1 MGQMSITMGVLA
13 VVALLTANA
22 FFVAAEFS
30 LVAVDRAGIEA
41 AAGSGSVGDRRV
53 LNLLTRLT
61 SHLSGAQLGITSSA
75 LMLGFVAEPTVA
87 RLLTGEDHSSGLS
100 VLLAVAVATAMHLV
114 LGEQVPKYLAIASPE
129 RTARRLAPLVAIY
142 GVVTRPLVVVLNSAA
157 NWIVRHLG
165 VSPREELGVSHT
177 LEQFEAVVFSSSSD
191 GDIASAE
198 AALLKRSIRFG
209 DKTAADAL
217 VPRVEVEALSV
228 DDPASVLV
236 RRCVETGISRFP
248 VFAEDLDDIVGVVH
262 VKSIYTVPLAERP
275 VVPVGVLM
283 HEALAVPETRSLE
296 LLLGDMRLARKQMA
310 VVVDEHGGTAGV
322 ITMEDLL
329 EEIVGEIDDEHDPKV
344 VRTSVEEAGT
354 TVIPGGFH
362 LDEVEEASGF
372 LVPEGPYET
381 LAGFVLAR
389 LGHIP
394 EPSEMVHEDGWCIE
408 VVAVEGR
415 RIATL
420 RVVAPSAGTAEPGD
434 DTGLEIQ

>member
-1 MGQMSITMGVLA
+1 MGVLA
-13 VVALLTANA
+13 VAVLLMANA

-30 LVAVDRAGIEA
+30 LVAVDRAVVEA
-41 AAGSGSVGDRRV
+41 AALRGSSRDRRV
-53 LNLLTRLT
+53 LKLLTRLT
-61 SHLSGAQLGITSSA
+61 THLSGAQFGITSSA

-87 RLLTGEDHSSGLS
+87 RLLTGEDRSTGLS
-100 VLLAVAVATAMHLV
+100 VVLAVVLATIMHLV
-114 LGEQVPKYLAIASPE
+114 LGEQVPKYLAIASPD
-129 RTARRLAPLVAIY
+129 RTARRLAPVIAVY
-142 GVVTRPLVVVLNSAA
+142 GVLTRPLVVLLNNAA
-157 NWIVRHLG
+157 NWLVRGLG

-177 LEQFEAVVFSSSSD
+177 LEQFEAVVMSSSS
-191 GDIASAE
+191 GGEIKVGE

-217 VPRVEVEALSV
+217 VPRVEVEALRV
-228 DDPASVLV
+228 DAPASTLI
-236 RRCVETGISRFP
+236 RRCVDTGISRFP
-248 VFAEDLDDIVGVVH
+248 VFGDDLDDIVGVVH
-262 VKSIYTVPLAERP
+262 VKSVYTVPMTDRSK
-275 VVPVGVLM
+275 VYVGDLM
-283 HEALAVPETRSLE
+283 HDALAVPETRSLE
-296 LLLGDMRLARKQMA
+296 LLLDDMRLARKQMA

-329 EEIVGEIDDEHDPKV
+329 EEIVGEIDDEHDPRV
-344 VRTSVEEAGT
+344 ARTSVQEPGT

-372 LVPEGPYET
+372 QVPEGPYET

-415 RIATL
+415 RVATL
-420 RVVAPSAGTAEPGD
+420 RVVSPVVESDGPGTGEAQVGR
-434 DTGLEIQ
+434 